1 CARGGDYADDYGYY
15 QTPYFDYW

>member
-15 QTPYFDYW
+15 QTPFFDYW